1 MRTSR
6 LVTCSRLNIT
16 EKDMKQII
24 IYASLHGAA
33 KRYAERLAEITGIEA
48 KSFKEVKDLAQFER
62 IIYVGAIYA
71 GGVMGLKNTAQEFK
85 SGQEVIIATVGMTD
99 PTDPVFVSN
108 IRGAIR
114 QLVSAD
120 ICSDDRIFH
129 LRGAIDYAKL
139 GLGHRILMKM
149 MYSQATKTPED
160 KLTAE
165 AKAIKE
171 TYGQAVDYV
180 NFDTLNPVV
189 EKCTIGA

>member
-1 MRTSR
+1 MIQLGSDPN
-6 LVTCSRLNIT
+6 CSIFAN
-16 EKDMKQII
+16 DMKQII

-48 KSFKEVKDLAQFER
+48 RSFKEIKDLAQFER

-71 GGVMGLKNTAQEFK
+71 GGVMGLKNTAQQFK
-85 SGQEVIIATVGMTD
+85 AGQEVIIATVGMTD
-99 PTDPVFVSN
+99 PTAPVFVSN

-120 ICSDDRIFH
+120 ICSDDNIFH
-129 LRGAIDYAKL
+129 LRGAIDYSKL

-149 MYSQATKTPED
+149 MYSQATKTPDD

-171 TYGQAVDYV
+171 TYGQAVDFV
-180 NFDTLNPVV
+180 NFDTLSPVV
-189 EKCTIGA
+189 EKL

>member
-1 MRTSR
+1 
-6 LVTCSRLNIT
+6 
-16 EKDMKQII
+16 MKQII

-48 KSFKEVKDLAQFER
+48 KSFKEIKDLAQFER

-71 GGVMGLKNTAQEFK
+71 GGVMGLKNTAQKFK

-99 PTDPVFVSN
+99 PTD
-108 IRGAIR
+108 
-114 QLVSAD
+114 
-120 ICSDDRIFH
+120 
-129 LRGAIDYAKL
+129 
-139 GLGHRILMKM
+139 LGHRILMKM
-149 MYSQATKTPED
+149 MYSQAMKTPDD

-171 TYGQAVDYV
+171 TYGQAIDFV
-180 NFDTLNPVV
+180 NFDTLTPLV

>member
-1 MRTSR
+1 
-6 LVTCSRLNIT
+6 
-16 EKDMKQII
+16 MKQII

-33 KRYAERLAEITGIEA
+33 KRYAERLAQITGIEA
-48 KSFKEVKDLAQFER
+48 RNFKEVKDIAQFER

-120 ICSDDRIFH
+120 ICNDDRIFH

-171 TYGQAVDYV
+171 TYGQAVDFV